1 MIALLLSGLLAYRLL
16 PVAALPQVDYPTI
29 QVTTLYPGASPDVM
43 TALETSPL
51 DRQFGQVAGLTRMTS
66 SSSGGSS
73 VITLQFDL
81 DLPLDVAEQEV
92 QAAINAASNL
102 LPNDLPAPPVYNKVN
117 PADTPV
123 MTLAITSPTM
133 PLYRVHDLVDT
144 RMAQKLAQIS
154 GVGLVSLAGGQRP
167 AVLIR
172 VNPEALAAY
181 GLNLSDVR
189 ALISAS
195 NVNQPKG
202 NFDGPTQASQL
213 DANDQPRSAE
223 EYAELILSYRNGAAL
238 RLNDVAQIV
247 DGAEN
252 ERLAA
257 WANRSGAVLVNIQ
270 RQPGANVIE
279 VVDRIQQ
286 LLPQISASLPANL
299 DVMVLTDRTQTIRAA
314 VKHVQFELM

>member
-92 QAAINAASNL
+92 QAAINAASSL

-123 MTLAITSPTM
+123 ITLAVTSPTL
-133 PLYRVHDLVDT
+133 PLHQVRDLIDVRV
-144 RMAQKLAQIS
+144 AQKLSQIS
-154 GVGLVSLAGGQRP
+154 GVGLVSIAGGQRP
-167 AVLIR
+167 AVRIR
-172 VNPEALAAY
+172 ANAAALAAR
-181 GLNLSDVR
+181 GLTLSDVR
-189 ALISAS
+189 STVTGA

-202 NFDGPTQASQL
+202 NLDGPERSTTI
-213 DANDQPRSAE
+213 DANDQLRSVQDYE
-223 EYAELILSYRNGAAL
+223 NLILHHEDGSVL
-238 RLNDVAQIV
+238 RLGDVAQ
-247 DGAEN
+247 
-252 ERLAA
+252 
-257 WANRSGAVLVNIQ
+257 AVHDAD
-270 RQPGANVIE
+270 RKS
-279 VVDRIQQ
+279 VV
-286 LLPQISASLPANL
+286 
-299 DVMVLTDRTQTIRAA
+299 
-314 VKHVQFELM
+314 